1 MGFNMT
7 DNQNRRKKISKPK
20 VFNEK
25 REAMLLIKSAS
36 PADIYI
42 WCLSIVI
49 IFTLFTF
56 ITTIA
61 YFN

>member
-1 MGFNMT
+1 MT
-7 DNQNRRKKISKPK
+7 QVDRRKKVSKPK
-20 VFNEK
+20 VFNEQ
-25 REAMLLIKSAS
+25 RESMLLIKSAS

-49 IFTLFTF
+49 IFAMLTF
-56 ITTIA
+56 MVTTA